1 MRGRRAIATANP
13 RVGREMGRCNT
24 ICAVA
29 GVGAFSCYS
38 NQRRESPHLLAGA
51 AIERGARGRSYG
63 AFQAI
68 QATSSLG
75 ERIFE
80 ADLRDVSYL
89 SRCLDDVLIDVLMCG
104 QRRAVVLTGA
114 HGYNLLMTK
123 IFFEN
128 IVTIDDAETRRRRPG
143 ESATSATIIFREP
156 HAGTGDRTK
165 QRRAPG
171 TACSLQPPATGPAGA
186 RRGGAAGARVRVR
199 TPERRPRHRPTVT
212 TLHRTRRVADRPPG
226 ASPASAHR
234 PALH

>member
-1 MRGRRAIATANP
+1 VEARPTKRHTHGDDNTRRPAPRRGATTQAAWRATSCGLMRGRRAIATANP

-89 SRCLDDVLIDVLMCG
+89 SRCLDDVLMCG

-123 IFFEN
+123 ILFERIERVSAIMFDDGQFFE
-128 IVTIDDAETRRRRPG
+128 IEPTRPRDRRPFTHKPYA
-143 ESATSATIIFREP
+143 AT
-156 HAGTGDRTK
+156 
-165 QRRAPG
+165 
-171 TACSLQPPATGPAGA
+171 ATGAGPGA
-186 RRGGAAGARVRVR
+186 RRGAGG
-199 TPERRPRHRPTVT
+199 RPG
-212 TLHRTRRVADRPPG
+212 L
-226 ASPASAHR
+226 ASPSACAHQR
-234 PALH
+234 GDQ

>member
-1 MRGRRAIATANP
+1 MEARPTKRHTHGDDNTRRPAPRRGATTQAAWRATSCGLMRGRRAIATANP

-89 SRCLDDVLIDVLMCG
+89 SRCLDDVLMCG

-123 IFFEN
+123 ILFETPRAGIRADRTN
-128 IVTIDDAETRRRRPG
+128 FRDRSNATRPRDRRPF
-143 ESATSATIIFREP
+143 THKP
-156 HAGTGDRTK
+156 
-165 QRRAPG
+165 
-171 TACSLQPPATGPAGA
+171 
-186 RRGGAAGARVRVR
+186 
-199 TPERRPRHRPTVT
+199 
-212 TLHRTRRVADRPPG
+212 
-226 ASPASAHR
+226 
-234 PALH
+234 

>member
-89 SRCLDDVLIDVLMCG
+89 SPCLDDVLMCG

-128 IVTIDDAETRRRRPG
+128 IVTIDDAETRRRASRRHPRQLYF
-143 ESATSATIIFREP
+143 ENRTREP
-156 HAGTGDRTK
+156 EIVRSNDARPARHA
-165 QRRAPG
+165 
-171 TACSLQPPATGPAGA
+171 ACSHRPPGRPA
-186 RRGGAAGARVRVR
+186 RGGA
-199 TPERRPRHRPTVT
+199 ERPGLASACAHQRGDHATVT

>member
-1 MRGRRAIATANP
+1 
-13 RVGREMGRCNT
+13 
-24 ICAVA
+24 VA

-89 SRCLDDVLIDVLMCG
+89 SRCLDDVLMCG

-123 IFFEN
+123 ILFETPRAGN
-128 IVTIDDAETRRRRPG
+128 PMTGQIFDIIEIEARRDATAGPQAILHLPI
-143 ESATSATIIFREP
+143 SHNYAAT
-156 HAGTGDRTK
+156 
-165 QRRAPG
+165 
-171 TACSLQPPATGPAGA
+171 ATGPAGA
-186 RRGGAAGARVRVR
+186 RRGAGG
-199 TPERRPRHRPTVT
+199 RPG
-212 TLHRTRRVADRPPG
+212 L
-226 ASPASAHR
+226 ASPSACAHQR
-234 PALH
+234 GDQ

>member
-1 MRGRRAIATANP
+1 
-13 RVGREMGRCNT
+13 MGRCNT

-89 SRCLDDVLIDVLMCG
+89 SRCLDDVLMCG

-123 IFFEN
+123 ILFETYIVFVMTGQFFE
-128 IVTIDDAETRRRRPG
+128 IERPQ
-143 ESATSATIIFREP
+143 AF
-156 HAGTGDRTK
+156 
-165 QRRAPG
+165 
-171 TACSLQPPATGPAGA
+171 
-186 RRGGAAGARVRVR
+186 
-199 TPERRPRHRPTVT
+199 TP
-212 TLHRTRRVADRPPG
+212 
-226 ASPASAHR
+226 
-234 PALH
+234 

>member
-1 MRGRRAIATANP
+1 VEARLTKRHTHGDDKTRRPAPRRGATTQAAWRATSCGLMRGRRAIATANP

-89 SRCLDDVLIDVLMCG
+89 SRCLDDVLMCG

-123 IFFEN
+123 ILSSKRTRIMTGQ
-128 IVTIDDAETRRRRPG
+128 IVRDDSEIEVRTRR
-143 ESATSATIIFREP
+143 
-156 HAGTGDRTK
+156 DR
-165 QRRAPG
+165 G
-171 TACSLQPPATGPAGA
+171 TAGHLPISHNYAATATGPAGA
-186 RRGGAAGARVRVR
+186 RRGAGG
-199 TPERRPRHRPTVT
+199 RPG
-212 TLHRTRRVADRPPG
+212 L
-226 ASPASAHR
+226 ASPSACAHQR
-234 PALH
+234 GDQ